1 MSMRGF
7 FFALH
12 FFVWIIAVCMI
23 SGLQS
28 CEYPSAK
35 RVPVVTH
42 KKPPLAKPLPENPAP
57 APPAQHDSIA
67 IAAVGDIMLGTSY
80 PDSTTLPPDSAINSF
95 KAAASELRSAD
106 VAFGNLEGTLLD
118 TGDPAHYKLHQRS
131 KAYLF
136 RMPTKYAS
144 VLKNAGFDVLSLANN
159 HISDFDI
166 KGRKSTTKTLDSLGI
181 QYAGLQVKPSAE
193 FELNGIK
200 YGFCSFAPNANT
212 VSILDL
218 KGAARIIADLKLRC
232 DIVIVSFHG
241 GGEGVD
247 FEHVPRAM
255 ETFITEK
262 RGDVYAFAHNAIDAG
277 ADVIF
282 GNGPHVN
289 RGMEMYN
296 KRLIAYSLG
305 NFCTYRCVSVA
316 GICGLAP
323 LLKVYVNKKGEF
335 LSGRIISM
343 RQAHDKGLV
352 LDKLNRAAAKIRALT
367 EIDFPESGLSISD
380 SGYITAVPQVTTVVA
395 SN

>member
-1 MSMRGF
+1 MNMRGF
-7 FFALH
+7 FFAIR
-12 FFVWIIAVCMI
+12 FFAGAIAIYSVLI
-23 SGLQS
+23 FQS
-28 CEYPSAK
+28 CENPSAN
-35 RVPVVTH
+35 RPPIA
-42 KKPPLAKPLPENPAP
+42 KKQEVAVISPQPEKP
-57 APPAQHDSIA
+57 APPQHDSIA

-80 PDSTTLPPDSAINSF
+80 PDSTTLPPDNAINSF
-95 KAAASELRSAD
+95 NAATPELKSAD

-118 TGDPAHYKLHQRS
+118 SGDPAHYKLHQRS

-136 RMPTKYAS
+136 RMPTKYGA
-144 VLKNAGFDVLSLANN
+144 VLKNAGFNVLSMANN
-159 HISDFDI
+159 HVSDFDV
-166 KGRKSTTKTLDSLGI
+166 KGRKSTMKTLDSLGI
-181 QYAGLQVKPSAE
+181 NYAGLQVKPSTE

-218 KGAARIIADLKLRC
+218 KGAARIISDLKQRC

-255 ETFITEK
+255 ESYISEK

-277 ADVIF
+277 ADVIL

-289 RGMEMYN
+289 RAMELYN

-352 LDKLNRAAAKIRALT
+352 LDTLNRAALKIRSLT
-367 EIDFPESGLSISD
+367 EIDFPESGLNISD
-380 SGYITAVPQVTTVVA
+380 SGEITAAPQLTPVTA